1 MKIVIDD
8 VPSANLAP
16 YFDRTAD
23 KINDVV
29 RRGGKVLV
37 HCMAGISRSST
48 LCIAYL
54 MKHKGTSLPVSQY
67 TSYLR
72 SRIEFVIWTKL
83 FNLHYKLQVNI
94 KRLSCSP
101 FRHIPDLQDY
111 KTMSQSIAAVVKTF
125 LLLYCCKYLSL
136 YSFSF
141 CYMSQV

>member
-48 LCIAYL
+48 LCIVYL
-54 MKHKGTSLPVSQY
+54 MKHKGKSLSFYSQY
-67 TSYLR
+67 SSYLK
-72 SRIEFVIWTKL
+72 SRIKKINHVMQT
-83 FNLHYKLQVNI
+83 
-94 KRLSCSP
+94 
-101 FRHIPDLQDY
+101 
-111 KTMSQSIAAVVKTF
+111 
-125 LLLYCCKYLSL
+125 
-136 YSFSF
+136 
-141 CYMSQV
+141 

>member
-54 MKHKGTSLPVSQY
+54 MKHKGTSLPFYQY

-72 SRIEFVIWTKL
+72 SRIKKINYVMQT
-83 FNLHYKLQVNI
+83 
-94 KRLSCSP
+94 
-101 FRHIPDLQDY
+101 
-111 KTMSQSIAAVVKTF
+111 
-125 LLLYCCKYLSL
+125 
-136 YSFSF
+136 
-141 CYMSQV
+141 